1 MQGEESGM
9 RHGRLL
15 AGAAILLCLLPS
27 AAGVLAAPLP
37 SLSLGFTMGVLA
49 DVDPNDA
56 KAATKVWAD
65 MIMRRK
71 GSKVESNAIIFN
83 DLTSLEAAIAEKSI
97 DVVFLLPQQFLE
109 IRDRLPLVP
118 AVSPASQGSVFDE
131 FLLLIRKDSPGRT
144 LSDLRNRRLTVETD
158 QKGTLPLI
166 WLETLLRKE
175 IGIKDVKDFFSTIK
189 VTRKPSQTVLPVF
202 FRQADACVITRN
214 AFNTMVE
221 LNPQLGKELQPM
233 AVSPPLL
240 ASVGC
245 VRQDYY
251 DKHYPDLWENLEILH
266 KDPQGRQI
274 LTLFRRNMLV
284 PYEKSHIRSVEVL
297 LREHDNILRKVVRR
311 P

>member
-1 MQGEESGM
+1 M